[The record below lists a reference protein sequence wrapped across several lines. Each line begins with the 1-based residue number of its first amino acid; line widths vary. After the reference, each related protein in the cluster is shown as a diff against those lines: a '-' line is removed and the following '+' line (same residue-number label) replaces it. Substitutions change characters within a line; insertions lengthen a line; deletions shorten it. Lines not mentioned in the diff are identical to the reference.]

1 MPRRER
7 LSPVQRSA
15 LVGIPMD
22 REGPSRVG
30 ISAIADRCYW
40 KR

>member
-7 LSPVQRSA
+7 LSPVQRTA

-22 REGPSRVG
+22 REGLTRHYMS
-30 ISAIADRCYW
+30 
-40 KR
+40 